1 MNKNNDCEII
11 KDLSSLYIENML
23 SEESQKFI
31 ETHLKNCKKCEKYY
45 EDLNST
51 FLTEDRKEKN
61 NDEIEIN
68 HLKKVNKKIT
78 RLKWILTGIII
89 LILVIFFSLY
99 FKMWYIDNINN
110 LNIIY

>member
-1 MNKNNDCEII
+1 MNKNKDCEII
-11 KDLSSLYIENML
+11 KDLSSLYMENML

-31 ETHLKNCKKCEKYY
+31 ETHLKNCKNCEKYY

-68 HLKKVNKKIT
+68 HLKKVANL
-78 RLKWILTGIII
+78 RRY
-89 LILVIFFSLY
+89 FFVAFS
-99 FKMWYIDNINN
+99 
-110 LNIIY
+110 IYSIQHEFVR